1 MIQLLASRYSKHIAY
16 YLFLL
21 FTSSMASVSAGTG
34 KAGTTDL
41 PSSGVMYKPIKTD
54 QPLLVNVPAAP
65 LVDKQPGLP
74 DPVAKEEAFIDG
86 PSQPEMSSFKSAGA
100 NNMVDLFTGD
110 FSYNIPLLDVGGYP
124 VNIFYNGGISPEQE
138 ASWVGLGWNI
148 NPGSVTRNMRGIP
161 DDFNGQ
167 DTLTE
172 YQAMKPNKTW
182 GARGGA
188 SLEWLG
194 RQTLG
199 GGLGANLGISYNNY
213 LGPAAELGIR
223 GGLNVML
230 SPKVGYE
237 KTVDSF
243 ASLKVR
249 VGVTANSRYGL
260 TVAPNASFAARYF
273 SNLRSIQGSL
283 SMATSYNSR
292 TGISDLQ
299 LNGQASSSKYNAKE
313 NKMQLSPTATLLG
326 SSISFARSS
335 YIPSL
340 RSIVTNSA
348 FSAHG
353 QVGGFGLFGASATA
367 ELEIY
372 FQKSQIMPNDRVQ
385 QKPMVGYLYYQKA
398 NGNANAVMD
407 FTRFNDKEVTPETPV
422 ISAPQYSYDVFSIQ
436 GEGTGG
442 SVRAYRND
450 IGYVR
455 DNYTASRS
463 SSASVGVDVALPGHF
478 GAGFNVIN
486 TPSYVS
492 EWQNGNGLRGL
503 PGFARNIGDNE
514 YAYFR
519 SPGESSVLDAGQ
531 YDRIGGTDL
540 VRYKLGGSNSS
551 PNIQAALQRFPAD
564 GSAALDVALW
574 QYTSGP
580 SRKKR
585 TQVFSFLTAEE
596 TSLVGLDHKIKSYDA
611 VNRLDQTNL
620 LKYQEFERYG
630 TYRKKHHISQVTVTE
645 QDGKRYIYGIPVYNL
660 VQKEF
665 SFTVKEDVPSD
676 SEEVPVTTQE
686 ASIASRHLNDNAKQ
700 DGFVQI
706 TQTPAY
712 AHSFLLSGLLS
723 PDYVDVTGDGITE
736 DDMGTAVK
744 FNYSQWSDHKWRT
757 PLANTAL
764 ANFNPGNLTEQ
775 KDDKGVISY
784 GERESWYLHSIES
797 KTMIAFFT
805 VDDRKDGK
813 GAVDSMQGRNGS
825 DNSLKRLKQIDLY
838 NKADLKQNG
847 MAGARPI
854 KTVHFE
860 YSYKLCAGTRDN
872 TSTSGTDLGKLTLE
886 SIWFTFNGQ
895 DRVSKNKYV
904 FDYGSSAAENPSF
917 EINSS
922 DRWGVYKPKSTNP
935 NSLVNRN
942 YPYTIQNKS
951 TYDQYAAAWSLRKIL
966 LPSGGQI
973 EVEYE
978 GDDYAYVQN
987 RRAMQMMEIK
997 GFARSSAFAY
1007 DNALY
1012 QVVRN
1017 GASTTIEEK
1026 DYVFV
1031 KVPEACNSRAD
1042 IKAKY
1047 LDGVNQLAFRLAV
1060 KMPKGREFVPVYATV
1075 EDYGVSSDPTII
1087 WLQLAK
1093 LDNQSVLSLS
1103 ALEYLREH
1111 LPGQAFKGY
1120 DLSEGNLLDA
1130 AAAMIK
1136 MLGSIGTQL
1145 KNPISQLKG
1154 EGKAREVVLAESF
1167 VRLNTPS
1174 GFKHGGGHRVKS
1186 VKLKDNWKAMTKQG
1200 DNGQYNS
1207 IYGQVYDYTTTE
1219 VRNGVAQRISSGV
1232 ASYEPTIGGDENPM
1246 QTIMQIAD
1254 KLPMGPTTYGA
1265 VEMPVLDAFFPA
1277 PLVGYS
1283 KVTVRSLNRNPEKKS
1298 RSGVGKQITEFF
1310 TAKDYPVY
1318 YDHTPFDPS
1327 ADKQS
1332 HKSSLTAFLYKYASD
1347 SRALSQG
1354 FLVAVND
1361 MHGKM
1366 KSQSSYAEN
1375 DTLTRIN
1382 YTRNYYRNTG
1392 EKGLNEKFDFVHASL
1407 NGEVLPGNMGVDIEL
1422 MTDTREFSVKTNS
1435 LDVQAQADLFP
1446 VFFSFWIPSVW
1457 PVMGNSES
1465 IYRAVTTT
1473 KVINYHA
1480 VLDSVVVIDKG
1491 SVVSTKNMV
1500 YDAETGAVVVN
1511 RTNNEFDKPIYTV
1524 NYPAYWAYS
1533 GMGLAYKNIDALY
1546 ENINFLDG
1554 KIVGGSVPD
1563 SILESGDELF
1573 IVNTGQVPEGCGEK
1587 FVSSDAVRT
1596 LWVFDRNRNNNALT
1610 SSVHDFVFIDQK
1622 GKLYTRDNVSFRII
1636 RSGKRNMLNA
1646 SVAGVT
1652 LMGNPLSII
1661 GGKQILLISDTSKV
1675 INASAV
1681 DFREKWQTDNGMIRL
1696 LTMVFNSTTCTY
1708 SEVEDC
1714 LSGYLEKSI
1723 NPYMKG
1729 LLGNFRP
1736 YRSYV
1741 FYKDRKG
1748 DKTFTETLKLNE
1760 AGFLEDFELFWKF
1773 DGYKK
1778 ITPYSQP
1785 APPLVSKW
1793 IETSR
1798 VTKFNSKGMQ
1808 LETKDAMDVYTAAQ
1822 YGYSKTMPIAIA
1834 NNARYNEIANDGFE
1848 DITYSDMLNN
1858 NNVNECD
1865 KPHASFR
1872 GMLNTEVMSESIAGV
1887 NAHTGKYLMSLAAGT
1902 SASRVFPVGAPI
1914 DSFNVNN
1921 YRKDT
1926 THDLHEFGGFLENK
1940 YSSPVNLSYTPLN
1953 VAFNPDNMAGIN
1965 LRVFPV
1971 DTFTNIT
1978 GTTYTRSHSYTLDL
1992 AQYLVVTTS
2001 GNYTFDLTFS
2011 SAEVPTLNKSS
2022 MKVMVYDLNNIYIGG
2037 YQTPFK
2043 IDPSGTKTMFLC
2055 AGTYKVKY
2063 TFASDLSVNETGTP
2077 DQHAA
2082 TETFNISCNIA
2093 KGYKSLDKQNGCI
2106 YTIPLPGKDSM
2117 LNTLFRVLP
2126 EKDMVFSAWVRETCV
2141 TPPCNVTTYAN
2152 NLVSIK
2158 FNTSPVTTTQLKPS
2172 GPIIDGWQRYE
2183 GYFKAPAAATNMTV
2197 TFSNSSEQPV
2207 YFDDIRIHPFNA
2219 NMKTYV
2225 YDPVNLRL
2233 LAEMDANN
2241 YASFYEYD
2249 AEGTLIRTKAET
2261 KEGIKTITESRS
2273 SKQKNVNTIQP
2284 D

>member
-1 MIQLLASRYSKHIAY
+1 MGKPLM
-16 YLFLL
+16 
-21 FTSSMASVSAGTG
+21 TGSVNPLESERTEVIRSAE
-34 KAGTTDL
+34 
-41 PSSGVMYKPIKTD
+41 
-54 QPLLVNVPAAP
+54 
-65 LVDKQPGLP
+65 
-74 DPVAKEEAFIDG
+74 KEETFIDG
-86 PSQPEMSSFKSAGA
+86 PSQPEMSSFKSAGSD
-100 NNMVDLFTGD
+100 NMVDLFSGD
-110 FSYNIPLLDVGGYP
+110 FSYNIPLMDVGGYP

-148 NPGSVTRNMRGIP
+148 NPGSISRNMRGIP

-167 DTLTE
+167 DTLVE

-182 GARGGA
+182 GARAGA

-194 RQTLG
+194 HQTLG
-199 GGLGANLGISYNNY
+199 GSLGLNLGISNNNY

-230 SPKVGYE
+230 APKVAYE
-237 KTVDSF
+237 KSVDTFSSVKIR
-243 ASLKVR
+243 ASAE
-249 VGVTANSRYGL
+249 VTANSRYGL
-260 TVAPNASFAARYF
+260 TVTPNVSFSAKQF
-273 SNLRSIQGSL
+273 SNARGIAGSL
-283 SMATSYNSR
+283 SLATSYNSR

-299 LNGQASSSKYNAKE
+299 LNGQATSSRYNTTKDKREMSSS
-313 NKMQLSPTATLLG
+313 ATLLG

-335 YIPSL
+335 YIPAL

-353 QVGGFGLFGASATA
+353 QFGGFALFGGSATT

-372 FQKSQIMPNDRVQ
+372 FQKSQIELNNRVQ
-385 QKPMVGYLYYQKA
+385 RKPMVGYLYYQKA
-398 NGNANAVMD
+398 NGNPNAVMD

-450 IGYVR
+450 MGYIR
-455 DNYTASRS
+455 DNLTTSRS
-463 SSASVGVDVALPGHF
+463 SNGGFGVDVAAPGHV
-478 GAGFNVIN
+478 GGSVNVVN

-492 EWQNGNGLRGL
+492 EWQSGNGLRGL
-503 PGFARNIGDNE
+503 PGFARNIADQE

-531 YDRIGGTDL
+531 YDRVGGTDL
-540 VRYKLGGSNSS
+540 VRYKLGGSGSS
-551 PNIQAALQRFPAD
+551 PNVQAVLQRFPAD
-564 GSAALDVALW
+564 GSSGPDVPLW
-574 QYTSGP
+574 QYTSTP
-580 SRKKR
+580 TRKKR

-596 TSLVGLDHKIKSYDA
+596 ASLAGLDRKIKSYDA
-611 VNRLDQTNL
+611 VNRLDVNNL
-620 LKYQEFERYG
+620 LKYQEFNRYG
-630 TYRKKHHISQVTVTE
+630 FYRKKHHISQVTVTE

-660 VQKEF
+660 IQKDF
-665 SFTVKEDVPSD
+665 SFTVTEGVAADT
-676 SEEVPVTTQE
+676 EEVPVTTQE
-686 ASIASRHLNDNAKQ
+686 ASVASRHIDDKAKQ

-712 AHSFLLSGLLS
+712 THSFLLSGLLS
-723 PDYVDVTGDGITE
+723 PDYVDITGDGITE

-744 FNYSQWSDHKWRT
+744 FNYTQWSDHKWRT
-757 PLANTAL
+757 PLSNNAL
-764 ANFNPGNLTEQ
+764 ANFNPGNLTEG

-805 VDDRKDGK
+805 VDNRKDGK
-813 GAVDSMQGRNGS
+813 GAIDSLQGRNADDLS
-825 DNSLKRLKQIDLY
+825 SKRLKQIDLY
-838 NKADLKQNG
+838 NKVDLKIHG
-847 MAGARPI
+847 MAAARPI

-872 TSTSGTDLGKLTLE
+872 TSTSGSDLGKLTLD

-895 DRVSKNKYV
+895 DRISKNKYV
-904 FDYGSSAAENPSF
+904 FDYGSSVTENPAF
-917 EINSS
+917 QISS
-922 DRWGVYKPKSTNP
+922 TDRWGVYKPKTANP
-935 NSLVNRN
+935 ASLANRDFS
-942 YPYTIQNKS
+942 YTVQTKS
-951 TYDQYAAAWSLRKIL
+951 SYDQYASAWSLRKIL

-987 RRAMQMMEIK
+987 HRAAQMMKIE
-997 GFARSSAFAY
+997 GFAKSPASAY
-1007 DNALY
+1007 NNALY
-1012 QVVRN
+1012 QVIRN
-1017 GASTTIEEK
+1017 GSETTIEDK

-1031 KVPEACNSRAD
+1031 KVPEACNNKEAVRT
-1042 IKAKY
+1042 KY
-1047 LDGVNQLAFRLAV
+1047 LDGLSQLAFRLAV
-1060 KMPKGREFVPVYATV
+1060 KMPKGREFVPVYAMI
-1075 EDYGVSSDPTII
+1075 EDYGVSNDPTII
-1087 WLQLAK
+1087 WVKLAR
-1093 LDNQSVLSLS
+1093 LDNLPVLSLS

-1120 DLSEGNLLDA
+1120 DLSDGNLLDA
-1130 AAAMIK
+1130 AAALIK
-1136 MLGSIGTQL
+1136 MLGSIGKQL
-1145 KNPISQLKG
+1145 KSPIAQLKS
-1154 EGKAREVVLAESF
+1154 ESKARETVLAESF

-1174 GFKHGGGHRVKS
+1174 GFKYGGGHRVKS
-1186 VKLKDNWKAMTKQG
+1186 VRLKDNWSAMTRKG
-1200 DNGQYNS
+1200 VNAQYNS
-1207 IYGQVYDYTTTE
+1207 IYGQEYDYTTTE
-1219 VRNGVAQRISSGV
+1219 VRNGVVKRISSGV

-1246 QTIMQIAD
+1246 QTIMQVAD

-1277 PLVGYS
+1277 PHVGYS

-1298 RSGVGKQITEFF
+1298 RSGVGKQVTEFF

-1318 YDHTPFDPS
+1318 YNHTPFDPS
-1327 ADKQS
+1327 VDKQN

-1354 FLVAVND
+1354 FVVAVND
-1361 MHGKM
+1361 MHGKL

-1375 DTLTRIN
+1375 DTTTRIN

-1392 EKGLNEKFDFVHASL
+1392 ENGLNEKFDFAHASL
-1407 NGEVLPGNMGVDIEL
+1407 NGEVLPGNMGIDIEL

-1435 LDVQAQADLFP
+1435 LEVQAQADLFP
-1446 VFFSFWIPSVW
+1446 VFFSFWIPAVW
-1457 PVMGNSES
+1457 PVMGNTES
-1465 IYRAVTTT
+1465 TYRAVTTT

-1500 YDAETGAVVVN
+1500 FDAETGAVVVN
-1511 RTNNEFDKPIYTV
+1511 RTNNEFDQPIYTV

-1546 ENINFLDG
+1546 EDIDFLDG
-1554 KIVGGSVPD
+1554 KIVRGNVPD
-1563 SILESGDELF
+1563 SILESGDELL
-1573 IVNTGQVPEGCGEK
+1573 IINTGRVPEGCGER
-1587 FVSSDAVRT
+1587 FVSSETVRT
-1596 LWVFDRNRNNNALT
+1596 LWVFDRTRNSSALT
-1610 SSVHDFVFIDQK
+1610 SSLHDFVFLDKK
-1622 GKLYTRDNVSFRII
+1622 GQLYTRDKVSIRII
-1636 RSGKRNMLNA
+1636 RSGKRNMLGA

-1652 LMGNPLSII
+1652 LMGNP
-1661 GGKQILLISDTSKV
+1661 ISTVSNKRMLVINDTSKV
-1675 INASAV
+1675 INASAI

-1696 LTMVFNSTTCTY
+1696 LRLAFNPATCTY

-1723 NPYMKG
+1723 NPYVKG
-1729 LLGNFRP
+1729 LLGNFRQ

-1741 FYKDRKG
+1741 FYNDRKG
-1748 DKTFTETLKLNE
+1748 DKTFADTLNLKE
-1760 AGFLEDFELFWKF
+1760 AGFLQGFELFWKF
-1773 DGYKK
+1773 DGNKK
-1778 ITPYSQP
+1778 IVPFTFPE
-1785 APPLVSKW
+1785 PPLVSKW
-1793 IETSR
+1793 IESNR
-1798 VTKFNSKGMQ
+1798 VTRFNSKGME

-1822 YGYSKTMPIAIA
+1822 YGYSKTMPVAIA
-1834 NNARYNEIANDGFE
+1834 NNARHNEIANDGFE
-1848 DITYSDMLNN
+1848 DFAYSDLLNNN
-1858 NNVNECD
+1858 NNVNNCE
-1865 KPHASFR
+1865 KQHANFR
-1872 GMLNTEVMSESIAGV
+1872 GMVNTSVLSESMAGV
-1887 NAHTGKYLMSLAAGT
+1887 SAHTGRYLMALNAGS
-1902 SASRVFPVGAPI
+1902 SASRVFQVGAPI

-1926 THDLHEFGGFLENK
+1926 THDLHEYGGFMENK
-1940 YSSPVNLSYTPLN
+1940 YSVPVNLSYSPLN
-1953 VAFNPDNMAGIN
+1953 ISFNPDNIAGLN

-1978 GTTYTRSHSYTLDL
+1978 GTTYTRSHSYILDL
-1992 AQYLVVTTS
+1992 AQYVEITAS
-2001 GNYTFDLTFS
+2001 GDYTFDLAAYSTENPVLNIS
-2011 SAEVPTLNKSS
+2011 SL
-2022 MKVMVYDLNNIYIGG
+2022 KVMVYDLNDIFMGS
-2037 YQTPFK
+2037 YQTAHAINPQG
-2043 IDPSGTKTMFLC
+2043 SKTMFLC
-2055 AGTYKVKY
+2055 AGTYKFKY
-2063 TFASDLSVNETGTP
+2063 TLISNLTANETGSP
-2077 DQHAA
+2077 DQHAG
-2082 TETFNISCNIA
+2082 TETFNIVCNA
-2093 KGYKSLDKQNGCI
+2093 SKGYKSLDKQDGCI
-2106 YTIPLPGKDSM
+2106 YTIPLPGNDSM
-2117 LNTLFRVLP
+2117 LNTLFRVIP
-2126 EKDMVFSAWVRETCV
+2126 DKEMVFSAWVRETCA
-2141 TPPCNVTTYAN
+2141 TQPCNLTTYSN
-2152 NLVSIK
+2152 NLVSIG
-2158 FNTSPVTTTQLKPS
+2158 FNNAPATSTQLKPS

-2183 GYFKAPAAATNMTV
+2183 GYFKAPATSTTMTV
-2197 TFSNSSEQPV
+2197 TFNNSSGQPI

-2261 KEGIKTITESRS
+2261 REGVKTITESRS